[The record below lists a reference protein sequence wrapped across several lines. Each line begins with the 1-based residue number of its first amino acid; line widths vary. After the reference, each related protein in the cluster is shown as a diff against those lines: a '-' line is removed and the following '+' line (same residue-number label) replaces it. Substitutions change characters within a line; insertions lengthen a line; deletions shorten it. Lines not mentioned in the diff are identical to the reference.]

1 MGYGTPVTSHSAVDE
16 RAEALDAADP
26 LALFRD
32 AFVPDPGVR
41 AYFDGNSLG
50 RPLLATKDR
59 VNGLLDT
66 WSTRLIRGW
75 DEGWM
80 TLPEEAGDRIGRLTL
95 GAAPGQVVVAD
106 STTVVLYKL
115 IRAAVLAR
123 PGRDEL
129 VIDDDNFPTDRFL
142 VARIAGEFGL
152 TVRWIHAD
160 RTAGVE
166 AAQVAEVL
174 GDRTALVVLSHVAY
188 RSGHLAEAAAITA
201 LAHEAGALVLWD
213 VCHSVGAVSIELD
226 AWGVD
231 LAAGCTYKYLGGGP
245 GSPAFAYV
253 RAGLQRELEQPIAG
267 WMGASDPFEMG
278 DTYLPATGIRR
289 FLSGTPSIL
298 AMQPMLDMLDL
309 IERAGIQAIREKSVR
324 LTGYVIEV
332 FDDSLAAAGMTLGT
346 SRDPARR
353 GGHVTLQHPD
363 AKAILARAWERD
375 VLPDFRAPNGIRV
388 GLSPLNT
395 SFAEVADG
403 LRVLRG
409 CVEG

>member
-1 MGYGTPVTSHSAVDE
+1 VTSRTTVGA

-26 LALFRD
+26 LAGFRD
-32 AFVPDPGVR
+32 AFVPDSGVR

-50 RPLLATKDR
+50 RPVAATRDR

-66 WSTRLIRGW
+66 WSSRLIRGW

-80 TLPEEAGDRIGRLTL
+80 ILPEQVGDRIGALTL

-129 VIDDDNFPTDRFL
+129 VIDDDNFPTDRFV
-142 VARIAGEFGL
+142 VARIADEFGL
-152 TVRWIHAD
+152 TVRWIHVD

-166 AAQVAEVL
+166 TAQVAEAV

-188 RSGHLAEAAAITA
+188 RSSHLADAAAITA
-201 LAHEAGALVLWD
+201 VAHDAGALVLWD
-213 VCHSVGAVSIELD
+213 VCHSVGVVPTELD

-231 LAAGCTYKYLGGGP
+231 LAVGCTYKYLNGGP

-253 RAGLQRELEQPIAG
+253 RAGLQHELEQPIAG

-298 AMQPMLDMLDL
+298 AMQPMRDMLDL
-309 IERAGIQAIREKSVR
+309 IEQAGIDAIRQKSVH
-324 LTGYVIEV
+324 LTDFVVEV
-332 FDDSLAAAGMTLGT
+332 FDAELAAARMSLATT
-346 SRDPARR
+346 RDPSRR
-353 GGHVTLQHPD
+353 GGHVTLEHPD
-363 AKAILARAWERD
+363 AKGIIARAWTRD
-375 VLPDFRAPNGIRV
+375 VLPDFRSPHGIRV
-388 GLSPLNT
+388 GLSPLST
-395 SFAEVADG
+395 SFAEVVDG
-403 LRVLRG
+403 LTVLRE
-409 CVEG
+409 CVNG